1 MKFGDSPGFREADL
15 ETAIIGKRN
24 LASLTLLSC

>member
-1 MKFGDSPGFREADL
+1 MKFGGNPGFRKADL